1 MVTSGDKLLVG
12 VSGGADSVCLL
23 FLMQKYCQKVGI
35 SLEVAHIH
43 HGMRETANRDMEY
56 VESLCQRLGVPCHI
70 VMENVPQRAKA
81 EKLSSEEAG
90 RKVRY
95 ENFERLAG
103 KLGATKVALAHN
115 SNDRAETMLLFL
127 FRGTG
132 LRGLCGIKPCRDI
145 YIRPLL
151 CLSRQEIEE
160 YLQERGIAYCQDETN
175 DEDMYTRNRIRHH
188 ILPYAQEQ
196 IAAGC
201 VENMN
206 RTGEQLALVEEY
218 LELQLEGYKRRVLE
232 TISTGFVFSA
242 EVFLQDHEL
251 MQRMLIYQCL
261 VALSPGKKDITSKH
275 VEQVLALFR
284 AQSGK
289 ETKLP
294 FGITGR
300 REFGRVVLER
310 VSDET
315 RYQMNKELGPE
326 LTGDCS
332 EEVLSQ
338 LMTGQEIRFNGYRFR
353 ARSFPYEP
361 SAEIPQNK
369 YTKWFD
375 CDKIESLVIRSR
387 RPGDVLT
394 IRDKNG
400 SRIHKRIKEYLIG
413 EKVPE
418 RERDSLPLIC
428 QGQEIIWVVGHRIG
442 ESFKVTEQTK
452 TVIELTAVK
461 EQ

>member
-1 MVTSGDKLLVG
+1 MVTSTDKLLVG

-23 FLMQKYCQKVGI
+23 FLMHKYCQQNGI
-35 SLEVAHIH
+35 SLEVVHIH
-43 HGMRETANRDMEY
+43 HGIRETANRDMEY
-56 VESLCQRLGVPCHI
+56 VRSLCQSLDVSCHI
-70 VMENVPQRAKA
+70 VMENVPAVALA
-81 EKLSSEEAG
+81 EKMSSEEAG

-103 KLGATKVALAHN
+103 ELGTTKVALAHN

-132 LRGLCGIKPCRDI
+132 LRGLCGIRPCRDF

-175 DEDMYTRNRIRHH
+175 DEDAYTRNRIRHH
-188 ILPYAQEQ
+188 ILPYAQKE
-196 IAAGC
+196 IATGC

-206 RTGEQLALVEEY
+206 RTGEQLALVEDY
-218 LELQLEGYKRRVLE
+218 LQLQLEGYKSRVLE
-232 TISTGFVFSA
+232 TISTGFLFSA
-242 EVFLQDHEL
+242 DVFLQDHEL
-251 MQRMLIYQCL
+251 LQRMLVYQCL
-261 VALSPGKKDITSKH
+261 VALSPGKKDITSRH
-275 VEQVLALFR
+275 VEQVLDLFL

-289 ETKLP
+289 ETVLP

-300 REFGRVVLER
+300 REFGKVVLER
-310 VSDET
+310 ISDET
-315 RYQMNKELGPE
+315 RNQMKKEASRE
-326 LTGDCS
+326 QTRDCS
-332 EEVLSQ
+332 EEVLKK
-338 LMTGQEIRFNGYRFR
+338 LLTGQEIRFNGYRFC
-353 ARSFPYEP
+353 ARRFPYEP

-387 RPGDVLT
+387 RPGDFLT
-394 IRDKNG
+394 IRDKYG
-400 SRIHKRIKEYLIG
+400 SVIHKRVKEYLIG
-413 EKVPE
+413 EKVPKS
-418 RERDSLPLIC
+418 ERDFLPLIC

-461 EQ
+461 ER

>member
-1 MVTSGDKLLVG
+1 MLASGDKLLVG

-23 FLMQKYCQKVGI
+23 FLMHKYCQQNGI
-35 SLEVAHIH
+35 SLEVVHIH

-56 VESLCQRLGVPCHI
+56 VESVCQSLGIPCHI
-70 VMENVPQRAKA
+70 VMENVPVRAKA

-103 KLGATKVALAHN
+103 KFGATKVALAHN

-261 VALSPGKKDITSKH
+261 VALSPGRKDITSKH

-289 ETKLP
+289 ETRLP

-300 REFGRVVLER
+300 REFEKVILER

-315 RYQMNKELGPE
+315 RNQQQSNPE
-326 LTGDCS
+326 QTRDCS
-332 EEVLSQ
+332 EEVLEQ
-338 LMTGQEIRFNGYRFR
+338 LLTGQEIWFNGYRFR

-387 RPGDVLT
+387 KPGDVLA

-400 SRIHKRIKEYLIG
+400 SRIHKPIKEYLIG

-418 RERDSLPLIC
+418 RERDSLPLVC
-428 QGQEIIWVVGHRIG
+428 QRQEIIWVVGHRIG